1 MVPEKHRE
9 LFGQLVRFGLTGGL
23 LTLLVAGGYW
33 VLATPFRVEPM
44 LSMTIAFLIVT
55 GIGYLLH
62 SNFSF
67 RGHGSRDRAAARTVR
82 FFTVNILGF
91 LSNQFFIWLLVE
103 QVDGQS
109 WWAIAFI
116 IFVTPILTFSL
127 NSNRVVGYQASIL

>member
-23 LTLLVAGGYW
+23 LTVLVAGGYW

-44 LSMTIAFLIVT
+44 LSMTIAFLVVT
-55 GIGYLLH
+55 GIDYLLH

-67 RGHGSRDRAAARTVR
+67 RGHGSGDRAAVRRVR

-91 LSNQFFIWLLVE
+91 LTNQFFIWLLVK
-103 QVDGQS
+103 QMDGRT
-109 WWAIAFI
+109 WWPIP
-116 IFVTPILTFSL
+116 FVICVAPILTFAL
-127 NSNRVVGYQASIL
+127 NRKWVFG